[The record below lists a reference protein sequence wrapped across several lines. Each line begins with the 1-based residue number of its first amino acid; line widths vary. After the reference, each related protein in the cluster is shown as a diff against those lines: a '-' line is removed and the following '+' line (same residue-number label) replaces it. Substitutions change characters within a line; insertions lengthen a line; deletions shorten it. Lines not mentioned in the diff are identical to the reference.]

1 MTNHRLRWALLC
13 VAATYG
19 ALQASNAYA
28 AHTVTI
34 GPGTSLDSLAR
45 KYRVSKKDIAR
56 ANGIGVDSL
65 LIDGKK
71 ITIPDPQKAVLR
83 PVTMKRIA
91 HVCADR
97 VTVRSGP
104 FEGYRRVA
112 LLDSGVSLVATHQ
125 AGNWFQVDL
134 PGGKKGW
141 IREDFVRFGNA
152 RNSAPVTPQRVARK
166 DNGDRKSAHS
176 NRTRVAKVERHQ
188 THIAK
193 AERHRTR
200 IAKVERLHRRIAKAE
215 KAQRHSRRE
224 VAWSRRSSRPEAGA
238 PEATADV
245 VRTAYLYR
253 GIRYRY
259 TGSTPRGFDCSG
271 FTSYVYR
278 KKGVSLPHSAAEQY
292 GHGQKVSGSSM
303 KPGDLV
309 FFSTTRRG
317 ISHVGIYAGDGKFVH
332 ASSGGGRVRVD
343 TLRSGYYSQR
353 FRGARRV
360 SKD

>member
-1 MTNHRLRWALLC
+1 VTNHRLRWALLC

-34 GPGTSLDSLAR
+34 GPGDSLDSLAR
-45 KYRVSKKDIAR
+45 QYRVPKKDIAR
-56 ANGIGVDSL
+56 ANGISVEAL

-71 ITIPDPQKAVLR
+71 LTIPDPPKTVTKPA
-83 PVTMKRIA
+83 TMKRVA
-91 HVCADR
+91 HVRADR

-104 FEGYRRVA
+104 FEGYRRVK
-112 LLDSGVSLVATHQ
+112 LLDAGVKLVATRQ
-125 AGNWFQVDL
+125 AGNWFQVTL
-134 PGGKKGW
+134 PGGGQGW
-141 IREDFVRFGNA
+141 VREDFVSFGSA
-152 RNSAPVTPQRVARK
+152 REVAPEAHQRIARK
-166 DNGDRKSAHS
+166 SDDDDRSARSEHRS
-176 NRTRVAKVERHQ
+176 KRTRVAKLERHHSRVARAERRR
-188 THIAK
+188 TRTAK
-193 AERHRTR
+193 AET
-200 IAKVERLHRRIAKAE
+200 LRR
-215 KAQRHSRRE
+215 RSRRE
-224 VAWSRRSSRPEAGA
+224 VALNRRSTRPEQDA
-238 PEATADV
+238 PRTDADV

-278 KKGVSLPHSAAEQY
+278 KKGVALPHSAAEQF
-292 GHGQKVSGSSM
+292 GHGKKVNGSNM

-317 ISHVGIYAGDGKFVH
+317 ISHVGIYAGEGKFVH